1 VFTLTAAELAFTFVA
16 AIMTTIVV
24 VVRIVVDAFDEH
36 TKE

>member
-1 VFTLTAAELAFTFVA
+1 MFTLTAAELAFTFVA

-24 VVRIVVDAFDEH
+24 VKIVVDVFDEH